1 MRTSCMR
8 EGGRGKGEGQVWLQS
23 GRNKSYACYLIVV
36 VMSVEKRLFLED
48 LRRTRQ
54 AVTVKT
60 STAHRSDHATSSPC
74 LQACSQS
81 SRGPGSNRRA
91 VEDGGE

>member
-1 MRTSCMR
+1 MR

-54 AVTVKT
+54 AVTAKT